1 MENTVF
7 VIFLPLLDVVV
18 VVGSVAEDVV
28 VEEGEFVVVAV
39 VADIDVADVVVEAF
53 NSSSLSSKICR
64 ASFLSTISLTKSV
77 IVFAASSATI

>member
-64 ASFLSTISLTKSV
+64 VSFLSPISLTKSV

>member
-53 NSSSLSSKICR
+53 NSSSLSSKIQT
-64 ASFLSTISLTKSV
+64 LSLC
-77 IVFAASSATI
+77 